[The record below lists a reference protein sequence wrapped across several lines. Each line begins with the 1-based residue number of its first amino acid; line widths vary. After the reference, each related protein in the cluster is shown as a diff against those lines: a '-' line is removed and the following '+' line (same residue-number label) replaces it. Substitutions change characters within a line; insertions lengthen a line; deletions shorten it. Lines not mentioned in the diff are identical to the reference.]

1 MFDYAIVGG
10 GIIGLA
16 SAHALSVAY
25 PGASIVVFEK
35 ESRWAVH
42 QTGHNSGVIH
52 SGLYY
57 VPGSL
62 KADLCRR
69 GNRSMLAFC
78 AEHGVA
84 HALTG
89 KLVVATSEAQLE
101 GLDRL
106 YRRGIEHGLP
116 VRYLT
121 PAETSEREPHVSCV
135 RALLVESTATCDFAA
150 VAEAL
155 AALLRASGAEL
166 ALSTAIGAIRFE
178 GNGYALESEH
188 AVVRTRVLVNFAGL
202 HSDRVALLAGADP
215 GSRIVPFR
223 GEYYEL
229 SDAARPLVNGLIYP
243 VPDPQFPFLGV
254 HLTRG
259 VDGAVHAGPNAVLAT
274 KREGYRWRDLDR
286 HDIFDIA
293 SYPGFWRLARRNLRT
308 GAAEVMRSLS
318 RRQFARAV
326 ATLVP
331 EIEPRHLVRAPA
343 GVRAQALDRSGSLVD
358 DFLLVSGPRAL
369 HVVNAPSPAATSSLE
384 IARLVAQQ
392 VPAPSG

>member
-16 SAHALSVAY
+16 SAHTLSAAY
-25 PGASIVVFEK
+25 PGAAIVVFEK
-35 ESRWAVH
+35 ESRWAAH
-42 QTGHNSGVIH
+42 QTGRNSGVIH

-57 VPGSL
+57 TPGSL
-62 KADLCRR
+62 KAELCRR
-69 GNRSMLAFC
+69 GNRSMIAFC
-78 AEHGVA
+78 AEHGIA
-84 HALTG
+84 HELTG
-89 KLVVATSEAQLE
+89 KLVVATSEPQLE

-106 YRRGIEHGLP
+106 YRRGVDNGLP

-121 PAETSEREPHVSCV
+121 PAETSEQRAARVV
-135 RALLVESTATCDFAA
+135 RAGAPGRVDRNLRLRSGRRGAGR
-150 VAEAL
+150 L
-155 AALLRASGAEL
+155 AARVRCRARASARS
-166 ALSTAIGAIRFE
+166 ARFDFE
-178 GNGYALESEH
+178 GNGYALETEGG
-188 AVVRTRVLVNFAGL
+188 VVRTRVLVNSAGL
-202 HSDRVALLAGADP
+202 HSDRVARLAGADP

-274 KREGYRWRDLDR
+274 KREGYRGATWIDTTSSTSQLPGVLAPRTPQPADR
-286 HDIFDIA
+286 C
-293 SYPGFWRLARRNLRT
+293 RRS
-308 GAAEVMRSLS
+308 GAILS

-384 IARLVAQQ
+384 IAKLVAQR
-392 VPAPSG
+392 VPAPGG

>member
-1 MFDYAIVGG
+1 
-10 GIIGLA
+10 
-16 SAHALSVAY
+16 
-25 PGASIVVFEK
+25 
-35 ESRWAVH
+35 
-42 QTGHNSGVIH
+42 
-52 SGLYY
+52 
-57 VPGSL
+57 
-62 KADLCRR
+62 
-69 GNRSMLAFC
+69 
-78 AEHGVA
+78 
-84 HALTG
+84 
-89 KLVVATSEAQLE
+89 
-101 GLDRL
+101 
-106 YRRGIEHGLP
+106 

-135 RALLVESTATCDFAA
+135 RALFVESTATCDFGA

-166 ALSTAIGAIRFE
+166 ALSTEIRAIRFE

-188 AVVRTRVLVNFAGL
+188 AIVRTRVLVNCAGL

-229 SDAARPLVNGLIYP
+229 SDVARPLVNGLIYP

-286 HDIFDIA
+286 RDIFDIA
-293 SYPGFWRLARRNLRT
+293 TYPGFWRLARRNLHT

-331 EIEPRHLVRAPA
+331 EIEARHLVRAPA

-384 IARLVAQQ
+384 IAKLVAQQ